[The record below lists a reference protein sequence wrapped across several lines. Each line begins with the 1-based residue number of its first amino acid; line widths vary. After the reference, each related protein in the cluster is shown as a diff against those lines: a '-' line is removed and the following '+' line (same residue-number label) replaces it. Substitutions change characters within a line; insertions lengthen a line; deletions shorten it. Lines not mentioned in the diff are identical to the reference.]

1 MQLDFSRDVLPI
13 AVLALAAGLAAALTL
28 SRTVDPKFR
37 LLDSLL
43 RDADPETE
51 PRHVDAA

>member
-1 MQLDFSRDVLPI
+1 MRLDFFRDVLPV
-13 AVLALAAGLAAALTL
+13 AVLALAAGFAAALTL

-51 PRHVDAA
+51 LRHVDAA